1 MKRKK
6 DDPYFVAKIIDDI
19 DYILS
24 IVDGV
29 DLDSFSNNKM
39 LSDSTVFRLIQISE
53 NSNYLSD
60 SLKDSMNYDWL
71 KVSGMR
77 NRLVH
82 DYGNVDYMIVLK
94 TVKTDLPELRKI
106 LEKYLTMRF

>member
-6 DDPYFVAKIIDDI
+6 DDSYFVAKIIDDI

-39 LSDSTVFRLIQISE
+39 LSDSTVFRLIQIS
-53 NSNYLSD
+53 
-60 SLKDSMNYDWL
+60 
-71 KVSGMR
+71 
-77 NRLVH
+77 
-82 DYGNVDYMIVLK
+82 
-94 TVKTDLPELRKI
+94 
-106 LEKYLTMRF
+106 